1 MIKDPSRPN
10 SSPRL
15 LVPAVLLAF
24 GVIGLVVACNT
35 GYQQRIPQPSS
46 AQRLVSATP
55 RPAYSG
61 QHIGFPAYFSIS
73 ASIASYSQL
82 ANASPVVQLAIVNH
96 ASGPGTDYSPI
107 LAASLQR
114 ARSAGIRIL
123 GYVLTDW
130 TKRPLAEVEKDIQF
144 WIGWYNVDGIFL
156 DQATHECKYLSYYS
170 RLRTFIRSY
179 HPQAIVAL
187 NPASAVGECYM
198 TVADTVVTFE
208 GTYTSY
214 LSDYTAPAWVRNYAA
229 SRFWHIIF
237 SAVSAADLQRVIALS
252 QARRAGYLFVTSIG
266 LPHPYSYLPPGDY
279 WTSEVTLVYVSR
291 TKQ

>member
-1 MIKDPSRPN
+1 M
-10 SSPRL
+10 
-15 LVPAVLLAF
+15 
-24 GVIGLVVACNT
+24 VVACNT
-35 GYQQRIPQPSS
+35 AYQQRIPQLIG

-55 RPAYSG
+55 RPAVLG
-61 QHIGFPAYFSIS
+61 TAHRIS
-73 ASIASYSQL
+73 RLFFRLCLYRRYSQL
-82 ANASPVVQLAIVNH
+82 ADASPVVQLAIVNH
-96 ASGPGTDYSPI
+96 ASGPGTDYSPV

-187 NPASAVGECYM
+187 E
-198 TVADTVVTFE
+198 
-208 GTYTSY
+208 
-214 LSDYTAPAWVRNYAA
+214 
-229 SRFWHIIF
+229 SR
-237 SAVSAADLQRVIALS
+237 QC
-252 QARRAGYLFVTSIG
+252 RR
-266 LPHPYSYLPPGDY
+266 
-279 WTSEVTLVYVSR
+279 
-291 TKQ
+291 